1 MEIFQTLGS
10 QGTILVGFVS
20 TAAEI
25 VVAFLF
31 LRSFKIIGRCEYARL
46 KANAA
51 DHLRCHAEWER
62 ISLNNWLK
70 KIRIASRDLGNNN
83 RVEPEIDVR
92 WRSSI
97 VTDKS
102 HNICSGIRRNGS
114 GQAIKPSF
122 ARASGTTWTKPRND

>member
-1 MEIFQTLGS
+1 MEIFQTLSS
-10 QGTILVGFVS
+10 QGAILVGFVS

-31 LRSFKIIGRCEYARL
+31 LRSFKIIRRCEYARL
-46 KANAA
+46 KANQAE
-51 DHLRCHAEWER
+51 HQRCHAEWEQ
-62 ISLNNWLK
+62 ISLNNWPK

-83 RVEPEIDVR
+83 QVDPEFDVR
-92 WRSSI
+92 ERSSR

-102 HNICSGIRRNGS
+102 HNICCGIRRNGS